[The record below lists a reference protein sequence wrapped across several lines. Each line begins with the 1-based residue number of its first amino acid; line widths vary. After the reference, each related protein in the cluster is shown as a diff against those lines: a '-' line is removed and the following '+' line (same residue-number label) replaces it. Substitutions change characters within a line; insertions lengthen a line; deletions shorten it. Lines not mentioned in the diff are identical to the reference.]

1 MLRSFLLGAA
11 LAGLAAPAGAE
22 LVDARLG
29 EAGDGPA
36 LWLAFDTQPGAV
48 RAAGEAPGIFE
59 IDGVASPARVIE
71 VALPAALER
80 IALAPVDADTVR
92 LTLGGA
98 IAAAEAEV
106 REGGVLI
113 RLAEAEPAAAAPEPA
128 PPARRAP
135 RELRAPGDSPVEP
148 APAASPADADA
159 ARDAGTVAG
168 PCAATQVQIAASPWD
183 LDALSGHAACL
194 AGEGLT
200 DQAIGLYERVLAFEP
215 GHYQAAMGLARL
227 RTQRGETSVARELF
241 LEAARNA
248 RTDGEAL
255 QARAAARRLEEG

>member
-80 IALAPVDADTVR
+80 IALAPVDSDDQRVADFV
-92 LTLGGA
+92 A
-98 IAAAEAEV
+98 
-106 REGGVLI
+106 EGGVLI

>member
-1 MLRSFLLGAA
+1 MLRPLLLAT
-11 LAGLAAPAGAE
+11 LVAGLGGPASAE

-29 EAGDGPA
+29 PAEGGPA
-36 LWLAFDTQPGAV
+36 LWLAFDTQPRAV

-80 IALAPVDADTVR
+80 IVLAPVDADTVR
-92 LTLGGA
+92 LTLSGA
-98 IAAAEAEV
+98 IAGADAQL

-113 RLAEAEPAAAAPEPA
+113 HLAEAERAAAASEPT
-128 PPARRAP
+128 PPAQRAP

-148 APAASPADADA
+148 APAASPSAADAV
-159 ARDAGTVAG
+159 RDDETVAG
-168 PCAATQVQIAASPWD
+168 PCAATQAQIAASPWD

-194 AGEGLT
+194 AAEGLT